1 MSGKRQKSQLQMAF
15 RFDGRGEACFD
26 MAEGTGTLAAER
38 EPENPANGQQ
48 LMEEICEW
56 ENLSKALKRVQT
68 NEGSPGIDG
77 MTGDELPGYLKE
89 HWPAIREQLMSG
101 TYKPQPVKRVEI
113 LKPEVL
119 RFSARGAQTR
129 HSDRAGSVYS
139 TSGATGSAARV
150 GRHVLRQQVR
160 SRTGAVA
167 ALRPSGAPFC
177 LGLP

>member
-15 RFDGRGEACFD
+15 RFDGTGEACFD

-77 MTGDELPGYLKE
+77 MTVDELPGYLKE
-89 HWPAIREQLMSG
+89 HWPAIREH
-101 TYKPQPVKRVEI
+101 
-113 LKPEVL
+113 VL
-119 RFSARGAQTR
+119 NDAWTLHLAHHASFPWRDGVLLIAIGI
-129 HSDRAGSVYS
+129 
-139 TSGATGSAARV
+139 ATGTIKRGDSF
-150 GRHVLRQQVR
+150 
-160 SRTGAVA
+160 GAVVFQA
-167 ALRPSGAPFC
+167 REI
-177 LGLP
+177 